1 MKRAVTALAL
11 TAAGLVLVLNFNT
24 RGAISTATPPAT
36 VQPGPATSASE
47 PATTPSAAASASA
60 SPAAESRTVTGPVV
74 QTRWG
79 PVQVQIVVS
88 GKTISDI
95 TALQL
100 PSGSPR
106 DQEIN
111 GYAEPIY
118 RQQALQRQS
127 ADIDVVS
134 GATVTWS
141 GYTQSLQAAIDA
153 AGL

>member
-24 RGAISTATPPAT
+24 RAAVTVATAPTT
-36 VQPGPATSASE
+36 VQPGPAATTSE
-47 PATTPSAAASASA
+47 PAATPSAGVSTAT
-60 SPAAESRTVTGPVV
+60 ESRTVTGPVV

-79 PVQVQIVVS
+79 PVQVQLVVA
-88 GKTISDI
+88 GKTITDI
-95 TALQL
+95 TTLQL

-118 RQQALQRQS
+118 RQQALERQS
-127 ADIDVVS
+127 AQIDVVS

-141 GYTQSLQAAIDA
+141 GYTQSLQAAIDE